1 MQLTSPLVSLRANLS
16 YMITINQVTHNF
28 GKKVLF
34 NKINCVI
41 NAHDRIALVGSNGS
55 GKTTLL
61 RMLMGE
67 LDSDGGTVDKAGY
80 VSVGYLPQDGISV
93 SGKTLFGEAESAFG
107 DILELQKNLEKAE
120 EEMLEMDTSADEYYD
135 LIDLMGEWEQQL
147 EDHEPAKMKSRIER
161 ILLGMGFSEGDF
173 ERDTGEFS
181 GGWQMRIALA
191 KLLLQNPSLIIL
203 DEPTNHLD
211 IVSQHW
217 VEQYLKHYQGALI
230 VISHDRAFLDEVTNR
245 TLELKLGNL
254 TTFKGNYSYYVGESD
269 KRLETLRKAYANQ
282 QKEIKEV
289 KDWINRFR
297 SNVKKASMVQSRIKA
312 LEKIELITIPRDE
325 KKMFFRFPKSP
336 PASAK
341 VITISGLHKAY
352 GDNII
357 FDGLDLRID
366 KGDRIAVVG
375 VNGAGK
381 STLARIMAGTEPFQ
395 SGEVEK
401 GINTVL
407 GYFAQSQADE
417 LDPNNSVLDEVEKAA
432 IGNDDA
438 NPRGAL
444 GALLFSGDEA
454 LKKTSVLS
462 GGEKNRVALA
472 KMLMHPANCMVL
484 DEPTNHLDIKS
495 KEVLQEAI
503 NLYEG
508 TVILVSHDRAFL
520 DGVVNKVLEVSPG
533 STRMLTCNVSE
544 YIERLEQETAEKLD
558 R

>member
-1 MQLTSPLVSLRANLS
+1 M
-16 YMITINQVTHNF
+16 F
-28 GKKVLF
+28 
-34 NKINCVI
+34 
-41 NAHDRIALVGSNGS
+41 
-55 GKTTLL
+55 
-61 RMLMGE
+61 MGE
-67 LDSDGGTVDKAGY
+67 LEAESGSVDKPDY
-80 VSVGYLPQDGISV
+80 VSIGYLPQDGISV
-93 SGKTLFGEAESAFG
+93 SGNTLFKEAESAFG
-107 DILELQKNLEKAE
+107 DVLELKKKIDQAE
-120 EEMLEMDTSADEYYD
+120 EQMAEMDTSEDAYYD
-135 LIDLMGEWEQQL
+135 LIDQMGEWEQQL
-147 EDHEPAKMKSRIER
+147 EDHEPHKMKSRVER
-161 ILLGMGFSEGDF
+161 ILMGMGFKATDF
-173 ERDTGEFS
+173 DRDTSEFS

-211 IVSQHW
+211 IISQHW

-230 VISHDRAFLDEVTNR
+230 VISHDRAFLDEVTDR
-245 TLELKLGNL
+245 TLELKMGDLNS
-254 TTFKGNYSYYVGESD
+254 FKGNYSYYVTETD
-269 KRLETLRKAYANQ
+269 KRLEILRKAYSNQ

-289 KDWINRFR
+289 KDWITRFR
-297 SNVKKASMVQSRIKA
+297 SNVKKASMVQSRIKS
-312 LEKIELITIPRDE
+312 LNKMELITIPRDE

-341 VITISGLHKAY
+341 VITITGLEKAY
-352 GDNII
+352 GENVI
-357 FDGLDLRID
+357 FDGLNLRID

-381 STLARIMAGTEPFQ
+381 STLARIMAGTEVFQ
-395 SGEVEK
+395 GGTVDK

-407 GYFAQSQADE
+407 GYFAQSQAEE
-417 LDPNNSVLDEVEKAA
+417 LNPANTVLEEVETAA

-472 KMLMHPANCMVL
+472 KMLMHPANCMIL

-503 NLYEG
+503 NLFEG
-508 TVILVSHDRAFL
+508 TVILVSHDRYFL

-544 YIERLEQETAEKLD
+544 YIARLEQETAEKLGK
-558 R
+558 

>member
-1 MQLTSPLVSLRANLS
+1 
-16 YMITINQVTHNF
+16 MITINQVSHNF

-34 NKINCVI
+34 NGINCVI

-67 LDSDGGTVDKAGY
+67 QEADKGSIDKPDYA
-80 VSVGYLPQDGISV
+80 SVGYLPQDGISV
-93 SGKTLFGEAESAFG
+93 SGRTLYAEAESAFG
-107 DILELQKNLEKAE
+107 DILDLQSKIEKADE
-120 EEMLEMDTSADEYYD
+120 DLLEMDTEAEEYYE
-135 LIDLMGEWEQQL
+135 LIDTIGEWEQQL
-147 EDHEPAKMKSRIER
+147 ENFEPAKMRSRIER
-161 ILLGMGFSEGDF
+161 ILLGMGFKESDF

-245 TLELKLGNL
+245 TVELKLGNL
-254 TTFKGNYSYYVGESD
+254 TSYKGNYSYYVKESE
-269 KRLETLRKAYANQ
+269 KRLETLRKAYKNQ
-282 QKEIKEV
+282 QKEISEM
-289 KDWINRFR
+289 KDWINKFR
-297 SNVKKASMVQSRIKA
+297 SNVKKASMVQSRIKQ
-312 LEKIELITIPRDE
+312 LEKMEKIEIPRDE

-341 VITISGLHKAY
+341 AITITNLHKAY
-352 GDNII
+352 GDNVV

-366 KGDRIAVVG
+366 HGDRIAVVG

-381 STLARIMAGTEPFQ
+381 STLARIMAGTEPYQ
-395 SGEVEK
+395 EGEVES
-401 GINTVL
+401 GINTVV

-417 LDPNNSVLDEVEKAA
+417 LDPQNTVLEEVEKAA

-454 LKKTSVLS
+454 LKKTDVLS

-472 KMLMHPANCMVL
+472 KMLMHPANCMIL

-520 DGVVNKVLEVSPG
+520 DGVVNKVLEVAPG

-544 YIERLEQETAEKLD
+544 YVERLERETAEKLD
-558 R
+558 K

>member
-1 MQLTSPLVSLRANLS
+1 
-16 YMITINQVTHNF
+16 MITINQVFHNF
-28 GKKVLF
+28 GQKVLF
-34 NKINCVI
+34 KKISAVI
-41 NAHDRIALVGSNGS
+41 NSHDRIALVGSNGS

-67 LDSDGGTVDKAGY
+67 LEPESGSIDKFDY
-80 VSVGYLPQDGISV
+80 VSIGYLPQDGISV
-93 SGKTLFGEAESAFG
+93 SGKTLFAEAESAFG
-107 DILELQKNLEKAE
+107 NIMELQGKIEKAE
-120 EEMLEMDTSADEYYD
+120 ADILEMDTSEEAYYD
-135 LIDLMGEWEQQL
+135 LIDQIGEWEQQL
-147 EDHEPAKMKSRIER
+147 ENYEPRKMKSRIER
-161 ILLGMGFSEGDF
+161 ILTGMGFSEKDF
-173 ERDTGEFS
+173 ERNTSEFS

-191 KLLLQNPSLIIL
+191 KLLLQNPSLLIM

-230 VISHDRAFLDEVTNR
+230 IISHDRAFLDEVTNR
-245 TLELKLGNL
+245 TLELKMGELNSY
-254 TTFKGNYSYYVGESD
+254 KGNYSFYAAESQ
-269 KRLETLRKAYANQ
+269 KQLEILRRAYTNQ
-282 QKEIKEV
+282 QKEIKET
-289 KDWINRFR
+289 KEWIARFR

-312 LEKIELITIPRDE
+312 LEKIDLVKLPREE
-325 KKMFFRFPKSP
+325 KKIFFRFPPPP

-341 VITISGLHKAY
+341 VITITDLHKSY
-352 GDNII
+352 GNNVI
-357 FDGLDLRID
+357 FKGLNLRID

-381 STLARIMAGTEPFQ
+381 STLARIMAGNEPYQ
-395 SGEVEK
+395 NGTVEK
-401 GINTVL
+401 GINTVI

-417 LDPNNSVLDEVEKAA
+417 LDPEKTVLEEVEAA
-432 IGNDDA
+432 AAGNTEA

-454 LKKTSVLS
+454 LKKTGVLS

-472 KMLMHPANCMVL
+472 KMLMQPCNCMIL

-503 NLYEG
+503 NLFEG
-508 TVILVSHDRAFL
+508 TVIIVSHDRAFL

-544 YIERLEQETAEKLD
+544 YIERLEKETAEKVGKQ
-558 R
+558 

>member
-1 MQLTSPLVSLRANLS
+1 
-16 YMITINQVTHNF
+16 MITINQVSHNF
-28 GKKVLF
+28 GKKTLF
-34 NKINCVI
+34 NGINCVI
-41 NAHDRIALVGSNGS
+41 GSHDRIALVGSNGS

-67 LDSDGGTVDKAGY
+67 LEPDGGSIDKPDYA
-80 VSVGYLPQDGISV
+80 SVGYLPQDGISV
-93 SGKTLFGEAESAFG
+93 SGKSLYTEAESAFG
-107 DILELQKNLEKAE
+107 DILSLQQKIEKADE
-120 EEMLEMDTSADEYYD
+120 QLLEMDTEADEYYE
-135 LIDLMGEWEQQL
+135 LIDTIGEWEQQL
-147 EDHEPAKMKSRIER
+147 ENFEPEKMRSRIER
-161 ILLGMGFSEGDF
+161 ILLGMGFKETDF

-245 TLELKLGNL
+245 TIELKLGNL
-254 TTFKGNYSYYVGESD
+254 TSYKGNYSYFVKESEA
-269 KRLETLRKAYANQ
+269 RLEQLRKAYKNQ
-282 QKEIKEV
+282 QKEISEM

-297 SNVKKASMVQSRIKA
+297 SNVKKASMVQSRIKQ
-312 LEKIELITIPRDE
+312 LEKMELIEIPRDE
-325 KKMFFRFPKSP
+325 KKMFFRFPEPP

-341 VITISGLHKAY
+341 VITIRDLHKSY
-352 GDNII
+352 GDNVI

-381 STLARIMAGTEPFQ
+381 STLARIMAGIEPYQ

-401 GINTVL
+401 GLNTVI

-417 LDPNNSVLDEVEKAA
+417 LDPNNTVLEEVEKAA

-454 LKKTSVLS
+454 LKKTDVLS

-472 KMLMHPANCMVL
+472 KMLMQPANCMIL

-503 NLYEG
+503 NLFDG

-544 YIERLEQETAEKLD
+544 YIERLEQETAEKLGK
-558 R
+558 

>member
-1 MQLTSPLVSLRANLS
+1 
-16 YMITINQVTHNF
+16 MITINQISHHF
-28 GKKVLF
+28 GKKTLF
-34 NKINCVI
+34 NKINTVI
-41 NAHDRIALVGSNGS
+41 GARDRIALVGSNGS

-61 RMLMGE
+61 RMFMGE
-67 LDSDGGTVDKAGY
+67 LEPESGSVDKPDY
-80 VSVGYLPQDGISV
+80 VSIGYLPQDGISV
-93 SGKTLFGEAESAFG
+93 SGNTLFKEAESAFG
-107 DILELQKNLEKAE
+107 DVLELKKKIDQAE
-120 EEMLEMDTSADEYYD
+120 EQMAEMDTSEDAYYD
-135 LIDLMGEWEQQL
+135 LIDQMGEWEQQL
-147 EDHEPAKMKSRIER
+147 EDHEPHKMKSRVER
-161 ILLGMGFSEGDF
+161 ILMGMGFKASDF
-173 ERDTGEFS
+173 DRDTGEFS

-211 IVSQHW
+211 IISQHW

-230 VISHDRAFLDEVTNR
+230 VISHDRAFLDEVTDR
-245 TLELKLGNL
+245 TLELKMGDLNS
-254 TTFKGNYSYYVGESD
+254 FKGNYSYYVTETD
-269 KRLETLRKAYANQ
+269 KRLEILRKSYANQ
-282 QKEIKEV
+282 QKEIKEI
-289 KDWINRFR
+289 KEWITRFR
-297 SNVKKASMVQSRIKA
+297 SNVKKASMVQSRIKS
-312 LEKIELITIPRDE
+312 LNKMELITIPRDE

-336 PASAK
+336 PASSK
-341 VITISGLHKAY
+341 VITITGLEKAY
-352 GDNII
+352 GDNVI

-381 STLARIMAGTEPFQ
+381 STLARIMAGIEVFQ
-395 SGEVEK
+395 GGTVEK

-407 GYFAQSQADE
+407 GYFAQSQAEE
-417 LDPNNSVLDEVEKAA
+417 LNPANTVLEEVETAA

-472 KMLMHPANCMVL
+472 KMLMHPANCMIL

-503 NLYEG
+503 NLFEG
-508 TVILVSHDRAFL
+508 TVILVSHDRSFL

-544 YIERLEQETAEKLD
+544 YIERIEQEAAEKLD
-558 R
+558 Q

>member
-1 MQLTSPLVSLRANLS
+1 
-16 YMITINQVTHNF
+16 MITINQVTHNF

-67 LDSDGGTVDKAGY
+67 LDSDDGYIDKAGY
-80 VSVGYLPQDGISV
+80 VSVGYLPQDGVSV
-93 SGKTLFGEAESAFG
+93 SGKTLFAEAESAFG

-120 EEMLEMDTSADEYYD
+120 EEMLEMDTSTDEYYN

-147 EDHEPAKMKSRIER
+147 EDHEPGKMKSRIER
-161 ILLGMGFSEGDF
+161 ILHGMGFSESDF

-191 KLLLQNPSLIIL
+191 KLLLQSPSLIIL

-254 TTFKGNYSYYVGESD
+254 TTFNGNYSYYVDESY

-312 LEKIELITIPRDE
+312 LEKMELISIPRDE

-341 VITISGLHKAY
+341 VITISDLHKAY
-352 GDNII
+352 GDNVI

-381 STLARIMAGTEPFQ
+381 STLARIIAGIETYQ
-395 SGEVEK
+395 SGKVEK

-417 LDPNNSVLDEVEKAA
+417 LDPNNSVLEEVEKVAA
-432 IGNDDA
+432 GNDDA

-444 GALLFSGDEA
+444 GALLFSGDDA

-472 KMLMHPANCMVL
+472 KMLMRPANCMVL

-544 YIERLEQETAEKLD
+544 YIQRLEQETAEKLD
-558 R
+558 G